1 MCCPPVRRL
10 RALTNSIH
18 RLRSHIDL
26 RNVHAMSAQCCVNVR
41 AMSTTGF
48 RPCCNV
54 CAMCVQCSSLSCVR
68 CYAIF
73 IDCHAMYAQCRA
85 MFWIQCAMSCNVLQC
100 IISDKDFARL
110 LAYSAIQSVI
120 NGTFLH
126 PFLLRYRKRWILI
139 FSFKAYF
146 EEIF

>member
-1 MCCPPVRRL
+1 MCCPPFRRL

-26 RNVHAMSAQCCVNVR
+26 RNVHAMSAQCCVNMR

-48 RPCCNV
+48 CPCCNV

-73 IDCHAMYAQCRA
+73 IDCHAMYAQCHA
-85 MFWIQCAMSCNVLQC
+85 MFQIQCAMSCNVLRC
-100 IISDKDFARL
+100 IISDRDFTRL

-120 NGTFLH
+120 NGTFLLSL
-126 PFLLRYRKRWILI
+126 PSSIQEKVDTDFQFQSL
-139 FSFKAYF
+139 F
-146 EEIF
+146 